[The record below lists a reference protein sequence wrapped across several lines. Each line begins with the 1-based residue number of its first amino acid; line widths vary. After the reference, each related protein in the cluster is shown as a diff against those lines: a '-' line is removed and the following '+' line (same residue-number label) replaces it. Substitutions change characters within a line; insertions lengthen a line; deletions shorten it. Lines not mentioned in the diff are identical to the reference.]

1 VAHLLRLKVTERDG
15 ESVGCVGWFGRFVH
29 GEKRADHLLHLA
41 FIGVTVS
48 GDGSLNFAWRVTE
61 NFNVVL
67 RGGEKDHAAHFRETQ
82 SGFYVESGE
91 DGFDGDDV
99 RRKLADEVAHQR
111 MNGFESGAGGFLA
124 LFRDAQGAVMESAA
138 LATLRFDN
146 AITSRAGGRWINAQD
161 AKAANFAR

>member
-1 VAHLLRLKVTERDG
+1 VTERDG

-48 GDGSLNFAWRVTE
+48 GDGSLDFAWRVTE

-67 RGGEKDHAAHFRETQ
+67 RGGEKDNTAHFREAQ
-82 SGFYVESGE
+82 SRFYVESGE

-99 RRKLADEVAHQR
+99 RRKLANEIANER
-111 MNGFESGAGGFLA
+111 MDGLEGGAGRFLA
-124 LFRDAQGAVMESAA
+124 FFRDAQGAVMERAA
-138 LATLRFDN
+138 LAALRFDN
-146 AITSRAGGRWINAQD
+146 AVAGRAGGRWINAQD

>member
-41 FIGVTVS
+41 FISVTVS

-82 SGFYVESGE
+82 SRSYVESGE

-99 RRKLADEVAHQR
+99 RRKLANEIANQR
-111 MNGFESGAGGFLA
+111 MDGLESGAGGFLA
-124 LFRDAQGAVMESAA
+124 LFRDAQRAVMERTA
-138 LATLRFDN
+138 LAALRFDDPV
-146 AITSRAGGRWINAQD
+146 TSRASGRRINAQH